1 MCFVSYAN
9 WSATPIVATDLSNY
23 YYRNSFIWRKNL
35 LVDATFII
43 YHICKKRKEGE
54 KKGATLR
61 IILTEFYER
70 GDIYRR
76 RKKGEKEIHFL

>member
-35 LVDATFII
+35 LVNATFIKKELHYKK
-43 YHICKKRKEGE
+43 YHFD
-54 KKGATLR
+54 R
-61 IILTEFYER
+61 IL
-70 GDIYRR
+70 
-76 RKKGEKEIHFL
+76 

>member
-23 YYRNSFIWRKNL
+23 YYYRNSFIKNL